1 MPSGLPSELAS
12 LGSLSILLLVA
23 FVIAGQGAGAV
34 LTAREVV
41 PPACLTLALQ
51 ALHVIEEF
59 ATGFHRRAPAM
70 LGFEPWS
77 PVYFVA
83 VNLAAI
89 ALWLLAFRA
98 ASLGR
103 ANRAWRTLLW
113 FLAIASIGNAFWHPL
128 ASFAIAA
135 YFPGTVTAPF
145 LGVAGF
151 LLARALAGHGADRA
165 RPAREG

>member
-1 MPSGLPSELAS
+1 VPSGLPSELAS
-12 LGSLSILLLVA
+12 LAFLSILLLVA
-23 FVIAGQGAGAV
+23 FIVAGQGGRPL
-34 LTAREVV
+34 LTAGEVI

-98 ASLGR
+98 LSLGR

-113 FLAIASIGNAFWHPL
+113 FLAIASVGNAFWHPL
-128 ASFAIAA
+128 VSLATAA

-151 LLARALAGHGADRA
+151 LLARALTGRGPGRA
-165 RPAREG
+165 RPATEA